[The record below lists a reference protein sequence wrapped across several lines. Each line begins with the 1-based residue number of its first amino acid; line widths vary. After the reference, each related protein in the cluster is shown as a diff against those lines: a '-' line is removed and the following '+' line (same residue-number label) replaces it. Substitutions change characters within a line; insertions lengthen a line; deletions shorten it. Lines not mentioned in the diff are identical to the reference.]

1 MPNSG
6 EVIKQSKNSSIIE
19 LAQLSKDTNDRINRA
34 LHSSMPKAKI
44 SILSKYDNRMRYV
57 RGGVAICNYNI

>member
-34 LHSSMPKAKI
+34 LYSSMPKTKI
-44 SILSKYDNRMRYV
+44 SILSKYDNRMRYM
-57 RGGVAICNYNI
+57 RGGSSNP